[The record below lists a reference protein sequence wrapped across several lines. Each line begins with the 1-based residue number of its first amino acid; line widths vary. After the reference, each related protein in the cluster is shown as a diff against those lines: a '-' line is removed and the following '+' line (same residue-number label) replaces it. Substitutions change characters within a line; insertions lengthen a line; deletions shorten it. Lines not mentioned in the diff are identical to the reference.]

1 MKLFYKKRCPVKKNS
16 FAHLHFRETIPLLR
30 KWKLI
35 TRHLWD
41 LRVCSLLLFRPSVPL
56 ISASMKFN
64 LFYLKAE
71 REKASDSHFPSESNG
86 SAAGSD
92 NNPQHQSAEAA
103 GPSSETP
110 EHYF

>member
-64 LFYLKAE
+64 LFYLKGNG
-71 REKASDSHFPSESNG
+71 SHSPSLSPLSESNG